1 MFEWP
6 KRKFNFWQY
15 LVNFW
20 SGMYFI
26 MIIWDFINDNFII
39 EALEIFGFIYI
50 GVLAIYVG
58 NKEFERWYNS
68 HQDQHPGEIFV
79 IGWTAL
85 ILIIVGLDL
94 MLQKSYRLPSSVI
107 SSYIAVLTILA
118 VTQKSKSLHTVKHR
132 VKRVIKVKHLT
143 KQTIK
148 HKKKH
153 K

>member
-15 LVNFW
+15 LANFW

-26 MIIWDFINDNFII
+26 FIIWDFINDNFIF

-50 GVLAIYVG
+50 GVLAVYVG
-58 NKEFERWYNS
+58 NKEFERWYNC
-68 HQDQHPGEIFV
+68 HKDQHPGEIFV

-85 ILIIVGLDL
+85 ILIIVSLDL
-94 MLQKSYRLPSSVI
+94 ILQKSYRLPSSVI

-118 VTQKSKSLHTVKHR
+118 VTQKSRSLHSLQHKTKKAR
-132 VKRVIKVKHLT
+132 KRKSKL
-143 KQTIK
+143 K
-148 HKKKH
+148 
-153 K
+153 

>member
-15 LVNFW
+15 LANFW

-26 MIIWDFINDNFII
+26 FIIWDFINDNFII

-50 GVLAIYVG
+50 GVLAVYVG
-58 NKEFERWYNS
+58 NKEFERWYNK

-94 MLQKSYRLPSSVI
+94 ILQKTYHLPSSVI

-118 VTQKSKSLHTVKHR
+118 VTQKSKALHTRRHPIKKMM
-132 VKRVIKVKHLT
+132 KRKSK
-143 KQTIK
+143 
-148 HKKKH
+148 
-153 K
+153 